1 MQANV
6 KKQKQKRD
14 FEVELKEGAIDAANL
29 GSARWD
35 PRDSEHAILDNHP
48 CGPVHSVSTL
58 PRILG
63 LVIYLIYVLESCSL
77 SLWVRVQ
84 ILCFSQMSIVHV

>member
-1 MQANV
+1 MRDNV
-6 KKQKQKRD
+6 KKQKHKRD

-48 CGPVHSVSTL
+48 RGPVHSVSTH
-58 PRILG
+58 PWILG
-63 LVIYLIYVLESCSL
+63 LVIYLIYVLESC
-77 SLWVRVQ
+77 
-84 ILCFSQMSIVHV
+84 